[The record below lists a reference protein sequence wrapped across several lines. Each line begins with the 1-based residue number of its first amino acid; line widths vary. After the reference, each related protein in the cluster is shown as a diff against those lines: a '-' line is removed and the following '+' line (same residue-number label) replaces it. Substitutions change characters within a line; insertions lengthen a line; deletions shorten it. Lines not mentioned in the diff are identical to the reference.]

1 MATVEYDLNTSGG
14 LMPQIQSLI
23 APPASEHPCKKK
35 TRQRHRP
42 SGRTVNHDACDSCN
56 EGGDLICC
64 DRCPATFHLQC
75 HDPPLDEDDLPAGE
89 WICHRCSVT
98 APKKPPAPEPVAAAA
113 LGPVFGPLPAPDT
126 LPSGLNPD
134 ATGLPVQE
142 APAEPTGES
151 DPVPVPC
158 EPKPE
163 AAVEPTAPSTPESVA
178 PSSEELGP
186 LQLLIRAASLMN
198 AQQFELPNELSCPVQ
213 LPGWSKR
220 SRPTGG
226 RGCKRPA
233 YELDGGLVPLPARVC
248 FTCRRSCR
256 WAPLIQCDYCPLL
269 FHADC
274 LEQPLATLPTTRW
287 MCPNHAEN
295 LLEEK
300 LLSSVSLTERVKL
313 WDRFSG
319 TLSQE
324 AVKLEFLRKA
334 RRTAPPFR
342 CKRAC
347 PKALRA
353 KVPAAV
359 RELYRHPPPLPPAVG
374 ANPTTFEP
382 CAPRNCS
389 APPTPQE
396 QEEWLASVVAL
407 QASIARHLA
416 HRQRLHQGHALNG
429 DATLGKEDAWPG
441 KGDPALPGGCPP
453 KGPPHGGTPRPHRTS
468 PHSGKGS
475 PKNGPLSPAMA
486 GLSGSLQAYVDGV
499 GEGDLGKLDER
510 LVRILAWQRLQQL
523 LPPPR
528 RPNGLVRN
536 SGPVT
541 EVRARAVVCPVGGR
555 GSPVPMS
562 FRTLTMGSGA
572 DMDVCLSHFGHCN
585 FVSSKHAC
593 IFYDEM
599 SKHYELLNYSE
610 HGTTVDNVLYSC
622 DFSDKRSPLPP
633 ASAAVA
639 ALRGCLKGARGD
651 HRMSATPQPQARRP
665 CGCRSSG
672 SSLIGGAG
680 WEGTAL
686 LHHGS
691 HLRLGCLQFV
701 FSVTQEEPWP

>member
-1 MATVEYDLNTSGG
+1 
-14 LMPQIQSLI
+14 MPDDARLKSSTRQAFGRKRKRPWNKKLKLSAAS
-23 APPASEHPCKKK
+23 APPRSAP
-35 TRQRHRP
+35 P
-42 SGRTVNHDACDSCN
+42 DA
-56 EGGDLICC
+56 L
-64 DRCPATFHLQC
+64 
-75 HDPPLDEDDLPAGE
+75 DLPETSAGG
-89 WICHRCSVT
+89 IATPCSSGSLLNFASAVRVDT
-98 APKKPPAPEPVAAAA
+98 AYYSTAEQAQRVAR
-113 LGPVFGPLPAPDT
+113 
-126 LPSGLNPD
+126 
-134 ATGLPVQE
+134 
-142 APAEPTGES
+142 S
-151 DPVPVPC
+151 D
-158 EPKPE
+158 E
-163 AAVEPTAPSTPESVA
+163 
-178 PSSEELGP
+178 
-186 LQLLIRAASLMN
+186 
-198 AQQFELPNELSCPVQ
+198 
-213 LPGWSKR
+213 
-220 SRPTGG
+220 
-226 RGCKRPA
+226 
-233 YELDGGLVPLPARVC
+233 
-248 FTCRRSCR
+248 
-256 WAPLIQCDYCPLL
+256 
-269 FHADC
+269 
-274 LEQPLATLPTTRW
+274 
-287 MCPNHAEN
+287 
-295 LLEEK
+295 
-300 LLSSVSLTERVKL
+300 
-313 WDRFSG
+313 
-319 TLSQE
+319 
-324 AVKLEFLRKA
+324 
-334 RRTAPPFR
+334 
-342 CKRAC
+342 CKRALSEKSATQRKFDLGVTTGGQTRDAGTQFIVVDM
-347 PKALRA
+347 KALKAWR
-353 KVPAAV
+353 KTICV
-359 RELYRHPPPLPPAVG
+359 
-374 ANPTTFEP
+374 
-382 CAPRNCS
+382 C
-389 APPTPQE
+389 
-396 QEEWLASVVAL
+396 WLASVVAL

-610 HGTTVDNVLYSC
+610 HGTSVDNVLYSC

>member
-1 MATVEYDLNTSGG
+1 
-14 LMPQIQSLI
+14 
-23 APPASEHPCKKK
+23 
-35 TRQRHRP
+35 
-42 SGRTVNHDACDSCN
+42 
-56 EGGDLICC
+56 
-64 DRCPATFHLQC
+64 
-75 HDPPLDEDDLPAGE
+75 
-89 WICHRCSVT
+89 
-98 APKKPPAPEPVAAAA
+98 
-113 LGPVFGPLPAPDT
+113 
-126 LPSGLNPD
+126 
-134 ATGLPVQE
+134 
-142 APAEPTGES
+142 
-151 DPVPVPC
+151 
-158 EPKPE
+158 
-163 AAVEPTAPSTPESVA
+163 
-178 PSSEELGP
+178 
-186 LQLLIRAASLMN
+186 
-198 AQQFELPNELSCPVQ
+198 
-213 LPGWSKR
+213 
-220 SRPTGG
+220 
-226 RGCKRPA
+226 
-233 YELDGGLVPLPARVC
+233 
-248 FTCRRSCR
+248 
-256 WAPLIQCDYCPLL
+256 
-269 FHADC
+269 
-274 LEQPLATLPTTRW
+274 

-429 DATLGKEDAWPG
+429 DATLVSASYRDRRGAKAHANSPCNCTQLFFFVCCILDCIYCRDGVPSHVQGKEDAWPS

-468 PHSGKGS
+468 PHSGERTSRRHVAAFSGGGGHVSVGVVTLASHRVIAENGNCETGFSYWPAHFFTLATRSQKEVVTFPSLNLPLTPSLSVPPEYRVRLRARSHIHRGSITLRQCRVSSRRRLCVFLVLRYTCEPPLMHAICFVLHPPTGKGS

-528 RPNGLVRN
+528 RPNGLIRN